1 MKYPDADVAKKI
13 MRNYNDPEYK
23 KWRKSIRKRDNGSCQ
38 WPKCSKKIGIQVHH
52 ILPWSQYPGLRYHID
67 NGICLCKFH
76 HKFIKDNETSYA
88 SLFLK
93 IISNNN

>member
-1 MKYPDADVAKKI
+1 
-13 MRNYNDPEYK
+13 MRNYNDAEYK
-23 KWRKSIRKRDNGSCQ
+23 KWRKIIRKRDGGACQ
-38 WPKCSKKIGIQVHH
+38 WPKCFKKNSIQVHH

-76 HKFIKDNETSYA
+76 HNMIKNDETTYA

-93 IISNNN
+93 LLYNRKNNKKNQ